1 MRHRAIKDLS
11 QLSDSDLFIQVAKGL
26 EHIVN
31 NAQGFYADS
40 ELLATQLRG
49 PSSRVLRTIAE
60 EEAAKYLIL
69 IDAVRC
75 HKQSKDFTRQLGRFY
90 CHLSRGI
97 YAYIAIGQSPTFGEL
112 RSWVEEECKS
122 LFLDGPEGYDYIYR
136 NRILDRRES
145 RMYVDYEKLED
156 GEHIWSTPRHH
167 NEGMALSLQGV
178 IPPVLATVLSLNKVG
193 FASPQGLKLL
203 SDIWQPISM
212 ADTITRSELREFIQ
226 NTCEEADRQALPGS
240 RDIESTSRLT
250 QYWQFPMYSLDMK
263 LIDVSVDEL
272 QNQRTA
278 MWLSEF
284 DNDYF

>member
-1 MRHRAIKDLS
+1 
-11 QLSDSDLFIQVAKGL
+11 
-26 EHIVN
+26 
-31 NAQGFYADS
+31 
-40 ELLATQLRG
+40 
-49 PSSRVLRTIAE
+49 
-60 EEAAKYLIL
+60 
-69 IDAVRC
+69 
-75 HKQSKDFTRQLGRFY
+75 
-90 CHLSRGI
+90 
-97 YAYIAIGQSPTFGEL
+97 
-112 RSWVEEECKS
+112 
-122 LFLDGPEGYDYIYR
+122 
-136 NRILDRRES
+136 
-145 RMYVDYEKLED
+145 MYVDYEKLED